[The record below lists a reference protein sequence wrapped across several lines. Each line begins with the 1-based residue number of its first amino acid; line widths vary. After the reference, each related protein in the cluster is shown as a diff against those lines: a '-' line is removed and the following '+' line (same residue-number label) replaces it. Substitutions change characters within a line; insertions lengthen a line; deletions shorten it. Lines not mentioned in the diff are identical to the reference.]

1 MIDIFEI
8 EEKLSGIKIEMSES
22 LKNFAFAKV
31 GGIADVLVFPKT
43 IDEVKRAVIYAND
56 QDIPWIVLG
65 NVSNVIIRDG
75 GIRGMVIMLSEMN
88 LVRLDGYILEVEAGK
103 DLIELS
109 YLALTES
116 LAGLEFACGIPGS
129 VGGAVFMNAGAYGGE
144 ISHVFASAQ
153 VLLWNGEVETWNK
166 TQMNF
171 GYRYSVLQN
180 RKAIILSVKF
190 ELSPGDSQVIEAQM
204 NKLTHLRELKQP
216 LEYPSCGSVF
226 KRPVGFFTGQLIQN
240 ANLQGFQIGGAQ
252 ISQKHAGFI
261 INVDSATAKDYEELI
276 SHIIKVVKEK
286 FNVKLRSE
294 VRIIGES
301 L

>member
-1 MIDIFEI
+1 MIDVFDIKK
-8 EEKLSGIKIEMSES
+8 KLSGIKIEMSKS

-31 GGIADVLVFPKT
+31 GGIADILVFPRT
-43 IDEVKRAVIYAND
+43 LDEVRRTVIYANE
-56 QDIPWIVLG
+56 QDIPWFVLG
-65 NVSNVIIRDG
+65 NISNVIIRDG
-75 GIRGMVIMLSEMN
+75 GIRGMVIMLSKMN
-88 LVRLDGYILEVEAGK
+88 SVRLDGYVLEVEAGK
-103 DLIELS
+103 DLTKLS

-116 LAGLEFACGIPGS
+116 LTGLEFACGIPGS

-144 ISHVFASAQ
+144 IAQVFASAQ
-153 VLLWNGEVETWNK
+153 VLLQNGEVEIWDK

-171 GYRYSVLQN
+171 GYRHSALQN
-180 RKAIILSVKF
+180 RKAIILNAKF
-190 ELSPGDSQVIEAQM
+190 ELSPGDYQVIEAQM
-204 NKLTHLRELKQP
+204 NKLVYLRELKQP
-216 LEYPSCGSVF
+216 LEYPSCGSMF

-261 INVDSATAKDYEELI
+261 VNIDSATAKDYEELI

-286 FNVKLRSE
+286 FNIELQSE
-294 VRIIGES
+294 VQIIGEA